1 MEVGHSCTPGEGQ
14 KQSPVMG
21 TLPRR
26 GPAEP
31 MERLS
36 ESGHLGPQKEG
47 PGRRGRGRKVRL
59 KKERLQQTS
68 MLGLGGKGLTTHLM
82 GWLMVDSW
90 FSTGQLYASAQ

>member
-47 PGRRGRGRKVRL
+47 PGRRGRGRQATDAQGCGPARPVPLGFASCLPRL
-59 KKERLQQTS
+59 ESR
-68 MLGLGGKGLTTHLM
+68 
-82 GWLMVDSW
+82 
-90 FSTGQLYASAQ
+90 TGELAVPITAEIIP